1 MTDAAGVAL
10 DAMTPHLAMWARVD
24 VTAPPDD
31 VAAWLAR
38 AAAVRASDE
47 DPHRR
52 YIDRFDAPQHDDL
65 ARASRYLAALDD
77 VRARADR
84 GEALTLDALT
94 RTQAIV
100 LGLDGAAPLRV
111 TDAFARGG
119 AHRYPFVEDLA
130 ERLDARLACWRAP
143 HRDAVVAACGLY
155 LDVIFTHPFDDGN
168 TRAASL
174 CYERVCRA
182 ARRPTPRFE
191 DLVRLRKDPGDARGF
206 WRMVRL
212 SAASIVGQTRRAH
225 P

>member
-1 MTDAAGVAL
+1 MIDLAL
-10 DAMTPHLAMWARVD
+10 DAMTPHLAMWTRVD
-24 VTAPPDD
+24 VTSPPDE

-38 AAAVRASDE
+38 AAAVSASID

-52 YIDRFDAPQHDDL
+52 YIDRFDAPQHADPT
-65 ARASRYLAALDD
+65 RTERYLAALDD
-77 VRARADR
+77 VRSRADR
-84 GEALTLDALT
+84 GEALTLDALAH
-94 RTQAIV
+94 TQAIV

-119 AHRYPFVEDLA
+119 AHRYPLVEDLA
-130 ERLDARLACWRAP
+130 AMLDARLACWRAP
-143 HRDAVVAACGLY
+143 HLDAVVAACGLY

-174 CYERVCRA
+174 CYERVFRA
-182 ARRPTPRFE
+182 LRRPTPRFE
-191 DLVRLRKDPGDARGF
+191 DLLRLRKEPGDARGF